1 MRAENHMSS
10 APDFVTT
17 QVKARPAYDKVVA
30 LPSSPP
36 GKSFGGVIAFLVYVL
51 CGAAAIYL
59 DAAPAAAPAAGN
71 QGFSIERAL
80 GHVQEISRLPHPI
93 GSVEHE
99 RVKNYI
105 LRTLQ
110 KTGLAP
116 EIQETVATNEKAG
129 QGATVENIVARLK
142 GTGNGK
148 AVMLAAHYD
157 SVFTGPGAADDGAAV
172 ATLLE
177 TARVLHSRPPLK
189 RDVIFLFTDGEEVG
203 LLGARAFVKENP
215 LAREVGAT
223 LNFEAR
229 GTRGPVI
236 MFETSRQNGWLI
248 DQFARAAPRP
258 VANSLAYEIYKTL
271 PNDTDFSIFKKAGYS
286 GLNFAFIDGMAGYH
300 NDLDNFQDL
309 DKASLQHSGSY
320 AVALATALANATG
333 EDLKRS
339 DEIYFDVLGLALV
352 HYSKWAGVS
361 LAVLVAILV
370 ASVMRFAIAR
380 KAARGKS
387 LVKAMAVTV
396 AAIVTAGATAII
408 SSWAVGTLAGV
419 SDKVRAGLLYHPGLF
434 VVAFAAFGI
443 AASSAAFVGM
453 RNRISSQTA
462 AFAALLVWLILL
474 AVATVFLPG
483 ASFVLLWPLLLM
495 AAAWLATFVI
505 GRGPKFSRS
514 VSVVSVLAAIPAV
527 FLLVSLA
534 HKVFTAFGKNSAV
547 PVALLLALLF
557 TLVLWQ
563 LSPDKL
569 PHPWLLPGVLFA
581 AGVIFLA
588 GALAMSRFDKDH
600 PRFDSLFYAANADTD
615 TQVWASHDDR
625 PDSWTAQFFTG
636 AVRKQ
641 PMPNF
646 FPGSDQRFLQAAAPQ
661 LPFAPPS
668 LEVTD
673 DETSAGQRRL
683 RVRIKS
689 GRGAPMFSVLIQSQ
703 AAPSN
708 VLVNGKAL
716 DLLPLQ
722 PGTWLLQ
729 YYGAEK
735 DGIEA
740 AFSLPAAVPVQ
751 VKVEDISS
759 DLLEQA
765 AHRLPPR
772 PQGIIPAP
780 NRFNNTIVIM
790 KSFNL

>member
-1 MRAENHMSS
+1 MSS

-30 LPSSPP
+30 LPPSAA
-36 GKSFGGVIAFLVYVL
+36 GKSFGGVISFLIYVL
-51 CGAAAIYL
+51 CGAAAIFL
-59 DAAPAAAPAAGN
+59 DAAPAVVSNTVN

-80 GHVQEISRLPHPI
+80 GHVQEISRLPHPV

-105 LRTLQ
+105 LQTLEQ
-110 KTGLAP
+110 TGLAP
-116 EIQETVATNEKAG
+116 EVQKTVVTNEKAG
-129 QGATVENIVARLK
+129 TGATVENIVARLK
-142 GTGNGK
+142 GAGDGK

-177 TARVLHSRPPLK
+177 TAKVLQSRPTLK

-203 LLGARAFVKENP
+203 LLGARAFVKENA

-236 MFETSRQNGWLI
+236 MFETSGQNGWLI
-248 DQFARAAPRP
+248 DQFAAATPHP
-258 VANSLAYEIYKTL
+258 IANSLAYEIYKTL

-300 NDLDNFQDL
+300 SYLDNFQDL

-320 AVALATALANATG
+320 AVALATALANAAG
-333 EDLKRS
+333 DDPKRS
-339 DEIYFDVLGLALV
+339 DEIYFDIQGLALV
-352 HYSKWAGVS
+352 HYSKSAGVF
-361 LAVLVAILV
+361 LAVLAAILV
-370 ASVMRFAIAR
+370 ASVLRLAIRR
-380 KAARGKS
+380 KAAGGKS
-387 LVKAMAVTV
+387 LLKAMAIIL
-396 AAIVTAGATAII
+396 AAIMMAGAAAII
-408 SSWAVGTLAGV
+408 SSWAVGTLAGT
-419 SDKVRAGLLYHPGLF
+419 SDRVRAGLLYHAGLF
-434 VVAFAAFGI
+434 IVAFAALGT
-443 AASSAAFVGM
+443 AAGAAIFVGL
-453 RNRISSQTA
+453 RDRISPQTA
-462 AFAALLVWLILL
+462 AFAALPVWLILL

-483 ASFVLLWPLLLM
+483 GSFVLLWPLLFM
-495 AAAWLATFVI
+495 AAAWLGTFVI
-505 GRGPKFSRS
+505 RRGPGFRRGIS
-514 VSVVSVLAAIPAV
+514 VMAAMPAV

-534 HKVFTAFGKNSAV
+534 HKVFTAFGKDAAV
-547 PVALLLALLF
+547 PVALLLALLL

-563 LSPDKL
+563 LGPDTM

-581 AGVIFLA
+581 AGVVFLA
-588 GALAMSRFDKDH
+588 GALAISRFDKGH
-600 PRFDSLFYAANADTD
+600 PRFDSLFYAANADAG
-615 TQVWASHDDR
+615 TQVWASHDAR
-625 PDSWTAQFFTG
+625 PDPWTSQFFAG
-636 AVRKQ
+636 ANRKQ
-641 PMPNF
+641 PMPDF
-646 FPGSDQRFLQAAAPQ
+646 FPGSSQNFLQAAAPQ

-668 LEVTD
+668 LAVTG
-673 DETSAGQRRL
+673 DETSTGQRRL

-689 GRGAPMFSVLIQSQ
+689 GRAASMFSVLIQSQ
-703 AAPSN
+703 ATPSN
-708 VLVNGKAL
+708 VLVNGKTL

-740 AFSLPAAVPVQ
+740 AFSLPAAVPVRI
-751 VKVEDISS
+751 KVEDISS
-759 DLLEQA
+759 DLLEQTA
-765 AHRLPPR
+765 RRLPPR
-772 PQGIIPAP
+772 PEGIIPTP